1 MLGLIILISSSNCHF
16 SIVAD
21 IPGLVKDAHLNKGL
35 GHLFLRHIERCS
47 SLLYVIDISADDFI
61 DTYLT
66 LTNELTKYKPEL
78 LNLPSII
85 VGNKIDSA
93 ENYMQRINLL
103 KRQADNPVIGIS
115 GRNLINTE
123 ELKIMIRKL
132 NWSMK
137 SI

>member
-1 MLGLIILISSSNCHF
+1 MPSHFHF

-21 IPGLVKDAHLNKGL
+21 IPGLVQDAHLNKGL

-47 SLLYVIDISADDFI
+47 SLLYVIDLSEDDFI
-61 DTYLT
+61 DNYVT

-85 VGNKIDSA
+85 VANKIDRV
-93 ENYMQRINLL
+93 ENYIQRINFL

-132 NWSMK
+132 NSSMN